1 MNSLQKKRL
10 KLKNIEN
17 ISEQERAEIH
27 KILNEFISKNRTKH
41 FRTVNNRF
49 ARVFGESIDTGTV
62 EDVLQN
68 IYLYMY
74 LSPDKV
80 KEFYSTGHLDRLFN
94 SLVYHKYTLMNVS
107 HSMSNDL
114 PILEGMDFPC
124 EEDEQQWTLDSLNPD
139 LSNEERLEGHRI
151 ALDELKSYLL
161 DNPQSNLKKA
171 LDLTKK
177 TYSELTYKVA
187 IHYCAT
193 PNYRFLRDNSKE
205 LGLKNL
211 QGSIQKFKEICSRVY
226 GKKLV
231 WNAQCAWRHF

>member
-1 MNSLQKKRL
+1 MNSHQRRQLKQKQ
-10 KLKNIEN
+10 IETL
-17 ISEQERAEIH
+17 SDEERTEVH
-27 KILNEFISKNRTKH
+27 KILNEFISKNRKKH
-41 FRTVNNRF
+41 LRILNQRF
-49 ARVFGESIDTGTV
+49 IHVFGSCVDADVI
-62 EDVLQN
+62 EDMLQN
-68 IYLYMY
+68 IYVYMY

-80 KEFYSTGHLDRLFN
+80 KDFYSTDHLDRLFN

-107 HSMSNDL
+107 HSISNDL

-177 TYSELTYKVA
+177 TYSELTYRVA

-211 QGSIQKFKEICSRVY
+211 QGSIQKFKEICSQVY